1 MGLADG
7 SSDGELE
14 GVQDGRDE
22 GTSLGLELG
31 SSDGDAEG
39 LALGDADGDAEGLTL
54 GDAEGLPLGLPDG
67 DAVGD
72 VEGNSVKL
80 TDPCRWRAWRAQS
93 CRTRREW
100 MVLGR
105 SWRRISE
112 SWLSAV
118 DVARRRRSRAV
129 VVIVEVAMMVFMLAQ
144 FERKVWLYVRFV
156 RRKNELG
163 L

>member
-39 LALGDADGDAEGLTL
+39 LALGDADGN
-54 GDAEGLPLGLPDG
+54 AEGLPLGLPDG

-72 VEGNSVKL
+72 VDGNSVKL
-80 TDPCRWRAWRAQS
+80 TDPCRLRAWRAQS
-93 CRTRREW
+93 CRTRRECR
-100 MVLGR
+100 VLGR
-105 SWRRISE
+105 SWRLISE
-112 SWLSAV
+112 SWLLSAV
-118 DVARRRRSRAV
+118 DVASRRRSRAV
-129 VVIVEVAMMVFMLAQ
+129 VVIVELAMMTVMLAQ

-156 RRKNELG
+156 RRNNELG